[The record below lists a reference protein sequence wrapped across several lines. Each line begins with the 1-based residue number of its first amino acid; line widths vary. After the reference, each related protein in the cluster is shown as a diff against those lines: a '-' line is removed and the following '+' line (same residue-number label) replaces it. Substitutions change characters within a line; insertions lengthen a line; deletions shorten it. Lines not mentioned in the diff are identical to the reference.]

1 MAIMPL
7 FFKKDDEYYL
17 NELVLQELDKNEDYR
32 TFFMDVIESGLL
44 KSQDYPEIFTLGQ
57 KYSRRDVIKLMNFAK
72 DENPQNVGGYKIDK
86 ETNSCPIFITYHK
99 SDDIN
104 ESIKYEDELVNE
116 SLLYWFSKNKRKMT
130 SPDVQSIVQSSKND
144 LRLELFVKK
153 NDAEGG
159 DFYYLG
165 PLSYVEDSAEQIERS
180 EGSVVSMLLRLQEPI
195 KADLFHYL
203 TSK

>member
-1 MAIMPL
+1 MPL